1 MFAVIAVPFD
11 AYRQL
16 PNSQHRWLLTCL
28 ARYADRDGK
37 CWPSMRQLATDAK
50 MSLAT
55 VCRYLASM
63 AALGVFQRE
72 RKPGGRYCY
81 RLVEAYVPRWPGRVP
96 APKRGVSEGGTQ
108 EAKPPKQ
115 IFTRRFA
122 EELPVEPWEQRVRSW
137 RDSKFWLG
145 IWGAKPNEPGCYAP
159 VELLG
164 AIVGH
169 AR

>member
-1 MFAVIAVPFD
+1 
-11 AYRQL
+11 
-16 PNSQHRWLLTCL
+16 
-28 ARYADRDGK
+28 
-37 CWPSMRQLATDAK
+37 MRQLATDAK

-96 APKRGVSEGGTQ
+96 RVQLGVSKGGTQ
-108 EAKPPKQ
+108 QAKPAKH
-115 IFTRRFA
+115 IFKRRFA
-122 EELPVEPWEQRVRSW
+122 EELPVDPWEQRLAHW
-137 RDSKFWLG
+137 RQSGFWLG
-145 IWGAKPNEPGCYAP
+145 MWGPKPNEAGCFAP

-164 AIVGH
+164 TTIGH
-169 AR
+169 DRRSTGR